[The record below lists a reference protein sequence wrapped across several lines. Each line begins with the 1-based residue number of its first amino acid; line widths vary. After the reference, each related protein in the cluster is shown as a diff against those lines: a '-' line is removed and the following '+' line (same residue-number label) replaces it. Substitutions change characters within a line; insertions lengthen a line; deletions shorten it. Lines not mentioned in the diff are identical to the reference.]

1 MEDDGEGRNGRGFKV
16 NVGNDVD
23 SEQDVEEGNSKVVGE
38 DDDDEDDDDNEDDD
52 EADDV
57 DDDGDDENKSLH
69 SATSIV
75 QGNVNRKNLIAAV

>member
-1 MEDDGEGRNGRGFKV
+1 MEDNGEGRNGRGFEV

-23 SEQDVEEGNSKVVGE
+23 SEQDVEEGNSKVGGE

-52 EADDV
+52 EADE
-57 DDDGDDENKSLH
+57 DDDGEDENKSLH

-75 QGNVNRKNLIAAV
+75 QGNVIKKNLIAAV

>member
-1 MEDDGEGRNGRGFKV
+1 M
-16 NVGNDVD
+16 NVAIDVD
-23 SEQDVEEGNSKVVGE
+23 SEQDVKEGNSKVVGE
-38 DDDDEDDDDNEDDD
+38 DDDDEDDD